1 MENIKIIINDY
12 NKLKSIKKVSLI
24 HNISYEK
31 IRKLLKI
38 NNVEMIFKNTKNLK
52 KLNSALTDYKNGNS
66 INQIYIKYGFS
77 NNFFKKLLKQNE
89 LTYVNK
95 AKFPNNTESSIIRE
109 KIKEIHDF
117 YIKHKNLRKTANFFN
132 IKECNLRSFFTKNN
146 LLQKKHT
153 SFCKKTQLEYKD
165 IIHDLYII
173 EKMNIQD
180 ISKKIKITPY
190 NIKKILIDNFGNSII
205 RPKSQIIKE
214 MNYKKEHQIKAHNGS
229 FKRKNYILPSG
240 KIIKVQGYEDDF
252 LNYIFK
258 NNKLQEQDFNFND
271 RIRIELSKNN
281 VKHKHYY
288 PDFYIP
294 KYNLIIEIKSNYI
307 YNLQRKLN
315 EKKKKETIKA
325 GYYYIILKEKNYK
338 PFDKFLNETKK

>member
-1 MENIKIIINDY
+1 VENIKTIISDY

-24 HNISYEK
+24 YNISYEK
-31 IRKLLKI
+31 IRNLLKI
-38 NNVEMIFKNTKNLK
+38 SNVEMVFKNTKNLK
-52 KLNSALTDYKNGNS
+52 KLNLALTDYKNGNS

-77 NNFFKKLLKQNE
+77 NNFFKKLLKQNG
-89 LTYVNK
+89 LTYINK

-109 KIKEIHDF
+109 KIKEIYDF
-117 YIKHKNLRKTANFFN
+117 YIKNKNLRKTAIFFN

-153 SFCKKTQLEYKD
+153 ICSKKTQLEYKD

-173 EKMNIQD
+173 QKMNIQD
-180 ISKKIKITPY
+180 ISRKIKITPY
-190 NIKKILIDNFGNSII
+190 NIKKILIDNFGNLII

-229 FKRKNYILPSG
+229 FKRKDYNLPSG

-288 PDFYIP
+288 PDFHIP

-307 YNLQRKLN
+307 YELQKKLN
-315 EKKKKETIKA
+315 EKKKKETINA
-325 GYYYIILKEKNYK
+325 GYNYIILKEKNYK
-338 PFDKFLNETKK
+338 PLDKFLNNFK